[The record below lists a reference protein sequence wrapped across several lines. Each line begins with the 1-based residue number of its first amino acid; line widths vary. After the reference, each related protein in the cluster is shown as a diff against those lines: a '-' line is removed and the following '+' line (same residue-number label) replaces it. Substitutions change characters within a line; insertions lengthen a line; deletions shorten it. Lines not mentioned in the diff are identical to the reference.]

1 MKEIAEKSLFEIP
14 GSIKI
19 VLWTLILLGI
29 GIFSWGLLL
38 QDKENVLRTWQVFLI
53 NTVFWAG
60 IAHSGIFFS
69 VIWQLTDAK
78 WGRPFKRISEACAGF
93 LPYSFIMFVI
103 VFFGSDIL
111 YEWTHSPFLHHG
123 VAVKAGWLNLPF
135 FISRNIFW
143 LVLMYG
149 LSWWFVKT
157 SIKPDIALARKLLGS
172 EWGGAFADKMLSGY
186 GKHEDEVIRLEKLS
200 RKIAPA
206 LAIIYAIGG
215 SFLAWDFVMTL
226 DQEWFSTLFGI
237 FFIIGNM
244 HAFLGLMLFVSVS
257 VRKKFNLE
265 DYITI
270 NRLHDLAKMVFA
282 FSLLWAYMGY
292 SQYLVIWYADLPEET
307 PFLVIRSMTKP
318 WDLMFLL
325 LIIAVFVIPFLGLL
339 PKTFCRLPNY
349 IRVMGLWVAIGQWFA
364 VYLLVVPSLQHYG
377 HYNILLG
384 LQELFITLGFLG
396 IFIITYLNFLRKVT
410 ILPISDKHLCK
421 SWLGH

>member
-1 MKEIAEKSLFEIP
+1 
-14 GSIKI
+14 
-19 VLWTLILLGI
+19 
-29 GIFSWGLLL
+29 
-38 QDKENVLRTWQVFLI
+38 
-53 NTVFWAG
+53 
-60 IAHSGIFFS
+60 
-69 VIWQLTDAK
+69 
-78 WGRPFKRISEACAGF
+78 
-93 LPYSFIMFVI
+93 
-103 VFFGSDIL
+103 
-111 YEWTHSPFLHHG
+111 
-123 VAVKAGWLNLPF
+123 
-135 FISRNIFW
+135 
-143 LVLMYG
+143 
-149 LSWWFVKT
+149 
-157 SIKPDIALARKLLGS
+157 
-172 EWGGAFADKMLSGY
+172 MLSGY